1 MRNLV
6 VGLVQAAAE
15 HGDPVTALSERLRRL
30 AARYPQVELW
40 VFPELH
46 LENAT
51 VDQVPLSDARAV
63 REEGLTRLAHLAY
76 ELGVWLVPGSFHEH
90 DGDHHV
96 FNTAPVFGPD
106 GRLVT
111 TYRKIF
117 PWRPAETAT
126 PGSRFELFD
135 IPGKGRVGLSICYDI
150 WFPEHTRHLTWM
162 GADLVLN
169 IVQTGTSDR
178 PQELV
183 IVQGNAIMNQ
193 VWVASVNAAAPTG
206 RGRSLIV
213 DPDGAIHLASPDSAE
228 EVLTAV
234 IDLGRAEQVRRYG
247 TAGVT
252 TPWRQFYPADT
263 PIPLPLY
270 EGRLNP
276 STWYP
281 DSAHT
286 GTPSLTEDAAVEP
299 VSSPEAARRLR
310 PAM

>member
-6 VGLVQAAAE
+6 IGLVQAAAQHDNPIE
-15 HGDPVTALSERLRRL
+15 GLADRLRRL
-30 AARYPQVELW
+30 VRGYPYVELW
-40 VFPELH
+40 AFPELH
-46 LENAT
+46 LEGGA
-51 VDQVPLSDARAV
+51 VDQSPVNEARAIGP
-63 REEGLTRLAHLAY
+63 EGLARLGDLAA
-76 ELGVWLVPGSFHEH
+76 ELGIWLIPGSYFEH

-96 FNTAPVFGPD
+96 FNTAAVFAPD

-117 PWRPAETAT
+117 PWRPAETTT
-126 PGSRFELFD
+126 PGNRFEVFE
-135 IPGKGRVGLSICYDI
+135 IPGKGRIGLSICYDI
-150 WFPEHTRHLTWM
+150 WFPEHARHLTWM
-162 GADLVLN
+162 GADLILN

-193 VWVASVNAAAPTG
+193 VWVASVNAAAPSG

-213 DPDGAIHLASPDSAE
+213 DPNGAIHHASPDSAD

-234 IDLGRAEQVRRYG
+234 VDLGRADQVRRYG

-252 TPWRQFYPADT
+252 TPWHHFGPTDT

-270 EGRLNP
+270 EGRINP
-276 STWYP
+276 GTWYP
-281 DSAHT
+281 DAAHAT
-286 GTPSLTEDAAVEP
+286 GLALTEDAASEP
-299 VSSPEAARRLR
+299 ASSPEAARRLR